1 MKKNLQSIM
10 EEAGKYACLALD
22 YIYTVLDFLQVPEH
36 LRDGFAVAAL
46 IGAYK
51 SGVFIENEFYVRNPV
66 GLMKMVAEQIG
77 AEIKCNVEKKENIS
91 SYKDLPET
99 GYAAV
104 RHDYNENNHWI
115 LAKDQFRVY
124 DSLDDSVCVKN
135 GKPTTARIIT
145 IERIR

>member
-46 IGAYK
+46 IGSYK
-51 SGVFIENEFYVRNPV
+51 SGEFVENEFYVRNPV
-66 GLMKMVAEQIG
+66 GLMKMVAEQLG
-77 AEIKCNVEKKENIS
+77 AEIECNVEKKENIS
-91 SYKDLPET
+91 SYKDLPES

-104 RHDYNENNHWI
+104 RHDNGENNHWI
-115 LAKDQFRVY
+115 LAKDQFRIY

-145 IERIR
+145 IKRIR

>member
-10 EEAGKYACLALD
+10 EDAGKYACLALD
-22 YIYTVLDFLQVPEH
+22 YINAVLDFLQVPEH

-51 SGVFIENEFYVRNPV
+51 AGEFVEDEFYVKNPV
-66 GLMKMVAEQIG
+66 GLMKMVAEQLG
-77 AEIKCNVEKKENIS
+77 AEIECNVTKKENIS

-99 GYAAV
+99 GYATV
-104 RHDYNENNHWI
+104 RHDNNGYSHWI
-115 LAKDQFRVY
+115 LAKDQFRIY

-135 GKPTTARIIT
+135 GKPATARLIT
-145 IERIR
+145 IKRIR

>member
-1 MKKNLQSIM
+1 MKKNLQSILV
-10 EEAGKYACLALD
+10 EAGDNSCLAID
-22 YIYTVLDFLQVPEH
+22 YIEAVLDFLQVPEH

-51 SGVFIENEFYVRNPV
+51 AGEFVEDEFFVKNPV
-66 GLMKMVAEQIG
+66 ELMKMVAEQLG
-77 AEIKCNVEKKENIS
+77 AEIKCNVEKKDIS

-99 GYAAV
+99 GYATV
-104 RHDYNENNHWI
+104 RHDYNGKGHWI
-115 LAKDQFRVY
+115 LAKDQFRIY

-135 GKPTTARIIT
+135 GKPTTARLIT